1 MPILF
6 IHLFTRRKKLV
17 KNINAMLEL
26 LRIDLLLIPLLFL
39 LLLLLLLKS
48 DVLKI
53 YCDDT
58 GSDQQFI
65 P

>member
-6 IHLFTRRKKLV
+6 IHLFTRRKKVV

-26 LRIDLLLIPLLFL
+26 LRIDLLLIL
-39 LLLLLLLKS
+39 LLLLLLLLLQS

-53 YCDDT
+53 YHDDI